1 MVATK
6 KKADVIKIDETPKTV
21 VQTGTA
27 APGKSEAFRTNVQG
41 ERFDV
46 NKPLASSEFEDR
58 ASFEQAKR
66 IKQVGGDGG
75 FLDTGERVAPGLLA
89 DRSREALPG
98 EVAQEQTELPPN
110 PLQMQVEAGGGL
122 QPLEGRVE
130 RAAESG
136 ATAGLALPVAAGNLI
151 TSGIE
156 QITGKKFGRTNAADL
171 AETDAGQILGLSIAG
186 TAAAALIGAGG
197 AAVTGVVGGALTKV
211 SVALG
216 ASKLVTAGAGLF
228 LAKSV
233 TGIDTEII
241 VDKMLDRQTAQDLQS
256 AINTLGEI
264 SGSINGIVQSGG
276 ITPAKGLAEVSQLND
291 MLNIV
296 ENKIQQAV
304 ILDPKVEQSGQYISV
319 MSDLFDQRKVLEES
333 RADILFSNPQYNPDQ
348 ITSLVE
354 ELQAIETGKREE
366 LVKQGKIRN
375 VL

>member
-1 MVATK
+1 MTKK

-171 AETDAGQILGLSIAG
+171 AETDAGKILGLSIAG